1 LVGKL
6 EGKNHLEVLGVDG
19 RILKYTLNNRM
30 GGVSQK
36 TDKWWALANT
46 VMNCWYPYKAG
57 NLVT

>member
-1 LVGKL
+1 
-6 EGKNHLEVLGVDG
+6 LEVLGIDE

-46 VMNCWYPYKAG
+46 VMNCWVPYKAG